1 MLQTMHLT
9 GHQNRTDSHRK
20 KDFQG
25 TLEERRRQYH
35 ARREAQGTA
44 ATKVIEKMRADE
56 GLDKAREVVNDAA
69 PDGLVRLRRVAIARP
84 HTCAAVRRCGLLLHD
99 PVPACVICQSLR
111 VRVCHWTSLGHR
123 SRHHTLRLCAG

>member
-1 MLQTMHLT
+1 MLQTVHLT

-56 GLDKAREVVNDAA
+56 GLDKAPEVVNDAA
-69 PDGLVRLRRVAIARP
+69 PDGLVRFRCVASALS
-84 HTCAAVRRCGLLLHD
+84 HTCSAICRCGYCPSSVHLF
-99 PVPACVICQSLR
+99 V
-111 VRVCHWTSLGHR
+111 
-123 SRHHTLRLCAG
+123 